1 MLEFTKYLI
10 YASFILNIACGV
22 WVLTGIV
29 QWIAHVSARFWEQRF
44 EAQDADGHVVIQST
58 AFHVRSFGLMR
69 DVQLPRV

>member
-29 QWIAHVSARFWEQRF
+29 GRGCVPPAGGPS
-44 EAQDADGHVVIQST
+44 S
-58 AFHVRSFGLMR
+58 
-69 DVQLPRV
+69 P

>member
-29 QWIAHVSARFWEQRF
+29 QIGRASC
-44 EAQDADGHVVIQST
+44 
-58 AFHVRSFGLMR
+58 R
-69 DVQLPRV
+69 DRV